1 MKIFHHYNTK
11 ATPHH
16 KKDRIEKHFKK
27 RKLIMS
33 TTLSYYLDRISK
45 YAGLS
50 SAFLVVVLS
59 LLVAYDTVMRY
70 LFSEGSIA
78 LQEIEWHLFDVIFLL
93 GLTYALKHDKHV
105 RVDIF
110 FERYSTESRA
120 IVQIFSMLLLVIPFS
135 LVFLMD
141 ALTMLIQSYVQNEIS
156 SDPGGLTHRYIIKGV
171 LVLSFILLVLQAL
184 SEILK
189 AFQKLENH
197 KRFLRFLSVVIIVGV
212 LIYTADHYDMAYWL
226 DPVLLMFAL
235 SLFLLMTGFQVAF
248 VFAGV
253 ALLFAMIDNDVG
265 LATLEMQPYRTYGI
279 MGNTTLMAVPL
290 FIFMGLILE
299 KSKMA
304 EGLLIS
310 MGRLFGSVRGGLAIS
325 VVLVG
330 AILAAST
337 GIVGASVVMMSL
349 IALPL
354 MLKHNY
360 SPALASG
367 SIAAS
372 GTLGQL
378 IPPSIVLIILGDQ
391 MHLSV
396 GDLFRAAV
404 VPGLLL
410 ITLYVIYIL
419 FISTINKDVAPAIT
433 SEDAYSSVLKEAF
446 REIIPPLLLIGVVLG
461 SIFAGIASP
470 SESAAIGVLGAM
482 LLAWSKRNFS
492 YEMVRYAAIET
503 VKLTAMIFMI
513 LIGATAFSLVF
524 NELGG
529 GDMAMEFF
537 SGDVGEKWMFIFI
550 AMLVIFLLG
559 FFIDFI
565 EIAFVVVPILVPIVA
580 SFGIDP
586 IWFAILIAM
595 NLQASFLTPPFG
607 FALFYLKGA
616 AGDKVSTEAIYKG
629 VIPFI
634 GLQLL
639 ALLIII
645 AYPDL
650 IYLFG
655 K

>member
-1 MKIFHHYNTK
+1 MKSFQ
-11 ATPHH
+11 
-16 KKDRIEKHFKK
+16 F
-27 RKLIMS
+27 
-33 TTLSYYLDRISK
+33 SYLFDRISK
-45 YAGLS
+45 YSGYLA
-50 SAFLVVVLS
+50 AVLVLVLS
-59 LLVAYDTVMRY
+59 LLVVYDAGMRY
-70 LFSEGSIA
+70 LFSAGSIA
-78 LQEIEWHLFDVIFLL
+78 LQEIEWHLFDIIFLL

-110 FERYSTESRA
+110 FERYSQNSRM
-120 IVQIFSMLLLVIPFS
+120 VLQILSMLLLVLPFS
-135 LVFLMD
+135 LLFLND
-141 ALTMLIQSYVQNEIS
+141 ALDMTYQSFLQHEVS
-156 SDPGGLTHRYIIKGV
+156 SDPGGLTHRWVIKGM
-171 LVLSFILLVLQAL
+171 LALGFGLLILQAL

-189 AFQKLENH
+189 AYHRLDNKMALI
-197 KRFLRFLSVVIIVGV
+197 KVLSIVALFGV
-212 LIYTADHYDMAYWL
+212 LVYLAWFCRMAFWF
-226 DPVLLMFAL
+226 DPVFLMFAMA
-235 SLFLLMTGFQVAF
+235 LFLLMAGFQVAF

-253 ALLFAMIDNDVG
+253 ALFFALIADEVG
-265 LATLEMQPYRTYGI
+265 LGVLEMLPYRTYGI
-279 MGNTTLMAVPL
+279 MGNVTLMAVPL

-310 MGRLFGSVRGGLAIS
+310 MGKLFGQVRGGLAIS

-410 ITLYVIYIL
+410 ILLYVIYIL
-419 FISTINKDVAPAIT
+419 ILSYLNKEIAPAII
-433 SEDAYSSVLKEAF
+433 SDEPYAEVVKEAVK
-446 REIIPPLLLIGVVLG
+446 EIIPPLLLIAVVLG

-482 LLAWSKRNFS
+482 LLALGKKTFS
-492 YEMVRYAAIET
+492 FEMVRYATIET

-529 GDMAMEFF
+529 GEMAMEFF
-537 SGDVGEKWMFIFI
+537 SSDGNRGEMGDKWMFILI
-550 AMLVIFLLG
+550 AMLIVFLLG

-580 SFGIDP
+580 LFGIDP

-607 FALFYLKGA
+607 FALFYLKGV
-616 AGDKVSTEAIYKG
+616 AGDKVTTGAIYKG
-629 VIPFI
+629 VVPFI
-634 GLQLL
+634 LLQLL
-639 ALLIII
+639 ALGIIVMF
-645 AYPDL
+645 PDL

>member
-1 MKIFHHYNTK
+1 MKMKQREISF
-11 ATPHH
+11 
-16 KKDRIEKHFKK
+16 
-27 RKLIMS
+27 
-33 TTLSYYLDRISK
+33 YLDRISK
-45 YAGLS
+45 YAGYI
-50 SAFLVVVLS
+50 AAVLVVILS
-59 LLVAYDTVMRY
+59 LLVAYDAGMRY
-70 LFSEGSIA
+70 LFSAGSIA

-93 GLTYALKHDKHV
+93 GLSYALKHDKHV

-110 FERYSTESRA
+110 FERYSPDARA
-120 IVQIFSMLLLVIPFS
+120 IVQILSMLLLVIPFS
-135 LVFLMD
+135 LLFLND
-141 ALTMLIQSYVQNEIS
+141 ALDMTYQSYLQHEVS
-156 SDPGGLTHRYIIKGV
+156 SDPGGLTHRWLIKAMLVVAFV
-171 LVLSFILLVLQAL
+171 LLLLQAV
-184 SEILK
+184 SEVLK
-189 AFQKLENH
+189 AYHRLENRTNLI
-197 KRFLRFLSVVIIVGV
+197 KILVGV
-212 LIYTADHYDMAYWL
+212 AFMATLIYTAWYYRMAFWF
-226 DPVLLMFAL
+226 DPVFLMFGLAL
-235 SLFLLMTGFQVAF
+235 VLLLAGFQVAF

-253 ALLFAMIDNDVG
+253 ALFFALIADEVG
-265 LATLEMQPYRTYGI
+265 LGVLEMLPYRTYGI
-279 MGNTTLMAVPL
+279 MGNVTLMAVPL

-304 EGLLIS
+304 ENLLSS
-310 MGRLFGSVRGGLAIS
+310 MGKLFGSVRGGLAIS

-378 IPPSIVLIILGDQ
+378 IPPSIVLIVLGDQ

-396 GDLFRAAV
+396 GDLFKAAV
-404 VPGLLL
+404 IPGLLL
-410 ITLYVIYIL
+410 IILYIIYIL
-419 FISTINKDVAPAIT
+419 LISFLNKEVAPAIV
-433 SEDAYSSVLKEAF
+433 SDEAYGKVAREAF
-446 REIIPPLLLIGVVLG
+446 KAIIPPLLLIGAVLG

-470 SESAAIGVLGAM
+470 TESAAIGVLGAM
-482 LLAWSKRNFS
+482 GLALFNKAFNF
-492 YEMVRYAAIET
+492 ELVRYAAIET

-529 GDMAMEFF
+529 GDMALQFF
-537 SGDVGEKWMFIFI
+537 AQDMGDKWTFILI

-580 SFGIDP
+580 SFHIDP

-616 AGDKVSTEAIYKG
+616 AGDKVSTGDIYRG

-639 ALLIII
+639 ALLIIVLF
-645 AYPDL
+645 PDL
-650 IYLFG
+650 IYLLG

>member
-1 MKIFHHYNTK
+1 MQ
-11 ATPHH
+11 
-16 KKDRIEKHFKK
+16 
-27 RKLIMS
+27 
-33 TTLSYYLDRISK
+33 LSYYLDRFSK
-45 YAGLS
+45 YAGLIAS
-50 SAFLVVVLS
+50 VLVVALS
-59 LLVAYDTVMRY
+59 LLVAYDAVMRY
-70 LFSEGSIA
+70 LFSAGSIA
-78 LQEIEWHLFDVIFLL
+78 LQEIEWHLFDIIFLL
-93 GLTYALKHDKHV
+93 GLSYALKHDKHV

-110 FERYSTESRA
+110 FERYSHDTKA
-120 IVQIFSMLLLVIPFS
+120 IVQILSMLLLVIPFS
-135 LVFLMD
+135 LLFVSD
-141 ALTMLIQSYVQNEIS
+141 AFDMTWQSYLQHEVS
-156 SDPGGLTHRYIIKGV
+156 PDPGGLGSRWVIKAFLVAAFV
-171 LVLSFILLVLQAL
+171 LLILQAV

-189 AFQKLENH
+189 AYHRLEN
-197 KRFLRFLSVVIIVGV
+197 KMVLLKMLVGV
-212 LIYTADHYDMAYWL
+212 ALVAILIYMAWYNRMAFWF
-226 DPVLLMFAL
+226 DPVFLMFAMALVLLML
-235 SLFLLMTGFQVAF
+235 GFQVAF
-248 VFAGV
+248 VFGGV
-253 ALLFAMIDNDVG
+253 ALFFALISDEVG
-265 LATLEMQPYRTYGI
+265 LHVLEMLPYRTYGI
-279 MGNTTLMAVPL
+279 MGNVTLMAVPL

-304 EGLLIS
+304 ENLLMS
-310 MGRLFGSVRGGLAIS
+310 MGQLFGSVRGGLAIS

-378 IPPSIVLIILGDQ
+378 IPPSIVLIVLGDQ

-396 GDLFRAAV
+396 GDLFKAAV
-404 VPGLLL
+404 VPGFLL
-410 ITLYVIYIL
+410 IILYIL
-419 FISTINKDVAPAIT
+419 YILIFAFLRKEAAPAIV
-433 SEDAYSSVLKEAF
+433 SEEPYGKVAKAAF
-446 REIIPPLLLIGVVLG
+446 KAIIPPLLLIGAVLG

-470 SESAAIGVLGAM
+470 TESAAIGVLGAVG
-482 LLAWSKRNFS
+482 LAAMNRVLGFGLI
-492 YEMVRYAAIET
+492 RYAAVET

-529 GDMAMEFF
+529 GDMALNFF
-537 SGDVGEKWMFIFI
+537 TGDMGDKWSFILI

-586 IWFAILIAM
+586 VWFAILIAM

-616 AGDKVSTEAIYKG
+616 AGDKVRTSDIYRG

-634 GLQLL
+634 LLQVL
-639 ALLIII
+639 ALGIIVLF
-645 AYPDL
+645 PDL

>member
-1 MKIFHHYNTK
+1 MQKTQF
-11 ATPHH
+11 
-16 KKDRIEKHFKK
+16 
-27 RKLIMS
+27 
-33 TTLSYYLDRISK
+33 SYYLDRISK
-45 YAGLS
+45 TAGYT
-50 SAFLVVVLS
+50 AAILVVLLS
-59 LLVAYDTVMRY
+59 LLVSYDAGMRY

-78 LQEIEWHLFDVIFLL
+78 LQEIEWHLFDIIFLL
-93 GLTYALKHDKHV
+93 GLSYALKHGKHV

-110 FERYSTESRA
+110 FERYSHDTKA
-120 IVQIFSMLLLVIPFS
+120 VVQIVSMLLLLIPFS
-135 LVFLMD
+135 LMFLND
-141 ALTMLIQSYVQNEIS
+141 ALDMAWQSFLQHEVS
-156 SDPGGLTHRYIIKGV
+156 PDPGGLSDRWIIKAMLVFAFV
-171 LVLSFILLVLQAL
+171 LLLLQSL

-189 AFQKLENH
+189 AYHQLEN
-197 KRFLRFLSVVIIVGV
+197 KTVLWRTLGSVSLLGVAVYVAWYYRMAFLF
-212 LIYTADHYDMAYWL
+212 
-226 DPVLLMFAL
+226 DPVLLMFSLAL
-235 SLFLLMTGFQVAF
+235 VLLLMGFQVAF

-253 ALLFAMIDNDVG
+253 ALFFALISDEVG
-265 LATLEMQPYRTYGI
+265 LHVLEMLPYRTYGI
-279 MGNTTLMAVPL
+279 MSNVTLMAIPL

-304 EGLLIS
+304 ENLLIS
-310 MGRLFGSVRGGLAIS
+310 MGKLFGQVRGGLAVS

-378 IPPSIVLIILGDQ
+378 IPPSIVLIVLGDQ

-396 GDLFRAAV
+396 GDLFKAAV

-410 ITLYVIYIL
+410 ILLYIVYIL
-419 FISTINKDVAPAIT
+419 VIAYFKKEVAPAIV
-433 SEDAYSSVLKEAF
+433 SDDPYGKVVKEAVKA
-446 REIIPPLLLIGVVLG
+446 IIPPLLLIGAVLG

-470 SESAAIGVLGAM
+470 TESAAIGVLGAM
-482 LLAWSKRNFS
+482 ALAAFNRAFSFELL
-492 YEMVRYAAIET
+492 RYASIET

-529 GDMAMEFF
+529 GDMALQFF
-537 SGDVGEKWMFIFI
+537 TEDMGDKWTFILI

-616 AGDKVSTEAIYKG
+616 AGDKVTTASIYKG

-634 GLQLL
+634 LLQVL
-639 ALLIII
+639 ALGIIVLF
-645 AYPDL
+645 PDL
-650 IYLFG
+650 IYIFG

>member
-1 MKIFHHYNTK
+1 MQYLQF
-11 ATPHH
+11 
-16 KKDRIEKHFKK
+16 
-27 RKLIMS
+27 
-33 TTLSYYLDRISK
+33 SYYLDRLSK
-45 YAGLS
+45 YAGYIAS
-50 SAFLVVVLS
+50 VLVVILS
-59 LLVAYDTVMRY
+59 LLVSYDAGMRY
-70 LFSEGSIA
+70 LFSAGSIA

-93 GLTYALKHDKHV
+93 GLSYALKHDKHV

-110 FERYSTESRA
+110 FERYGPDTKA
-120 IVQIFSMLLLVIPFS
+120 TVQILSMLLLVIPFS
-135 LVFLMD
+135 LIFLND
-141 ALTMLIQSYVQNEIS
+141 ALDMTLQSYLQHEIS
-156 SDPGGLTHRYIIKGV
+156 PDPGGLSDRWIIKAM
-171 LVLSFILLVLQAL
+171 LVFSFILLILQAL
-184 SEILK
+184 SETVKAYHRLHHKKILWRW
-189 AFQKLENH
+189 L
-197 KRFLRFLSVVIIVGV
+197 GV
-212 LIYTADHYDMAYWL
+212 
-226 DPVLLMFAL
+226 VLLFAIMVYLAWFNRVAFWFEPVFLMFTMAL
-235 SLFLLMTGFQVAF
+235 ILLLTGFQVAF

-253 ALLFAMIDNDVG
+253 ALFFALITDEVG
-265 LATLEMQPYRTYGI
+265 LNVLEMLPYRTYGI
-279 MGNTTLMAVPL
+279 MGNITLMAIPL

-304 EGLLIS
+304 ENLLVS
-310 MGRLFGSVRGGLAIS
+310 MGKLFGQIRGGLAIS

-354 MLKHNY
+354 MLKHRY

-410 ITLYVIYIL
+410 IVLYIL
-419 FISTINKDVAPAIT
+419 YILLIAYFNKEVAPAIV
-433 SEDAYSSVLKEAF
+433 SDEPYGKVVKEAF
-446 REIIPPLLLIGVVLG
+446 KAILPPLLLIGAVLG

-470 SESAAIGVLGAM
+470 TESAAIGVLGAM
-482 LLAWSKRNFS
+482 VLAAYNGAFS
-492 YEMVRYAAIET
+492 FELVRYASIET

-529 GDMAMEFF
+529 GDMALVFF
-537 SGDVGEKWMFIFI
+537 TGDVGDKWTFIFI
-550 AMLVIFLLG
+550 AMLVIFFLG

-586 IWFAILIAM
+586 VWFAILIAM

-616 AGDKVSTEAIYKG
+616 AGDKVSTGAIYKG

-634 GLQLL
+634 LLQVL
-639 ALLIII
+639 ALGIIVLF
-645 AYPDL
+645 PEM

>member
-1 MKIFHHYNTK
+1 MHTYI
-11 ATPHH
+11 
-16 KKDRIEKHFKK
+16 
-27 RKLIMS
+27 
-33 TTLSYYLDRISK
+33 SYYLDQISK
-45 YAGLS
+45 YSGTIG
-50 SAFLVVVLS
+50 AFLIVILS
-59 LLVAYDTVMRY
+59 LLVAYDAMMRY
-70 LFSEGSIA
+70 LFSAGSIA
-78 LQEIEWHLFDVIFLL
+78 LQEVEWHLFDIIFLL

-110 FERYSTESRA
+110 FERYSVQTKA
-120 IVQIFSMLLLVIPFS
+120 IVHILSMLILVIPFAIVMVADS
-135 LVFLMD
+135 FDMVM
-141 ALTMLIQSYVQNEIS
+141 QSYLQHEVS
-156 SDPGGLTHRYIIKGV
+156 ADPGGLTHRWLIKSVLLFSFLLLII
-171 LVLSFILLVLQAL
+171 QAL
-184 SEILK
+184 SEVLK
-189 AFQKLENH
+189 AYDRIERKIVLW
-197 KRFLRFLSVVIIVGV
+197 RTLRVVLLIGT
-212 LIYTADHYDMAYWL
+212 LIYVGWYNRVEYWI
-226 DPVLLMFAL
+226 DPVYLMFAL
-235 SLFLLMTGFQVAF
+235 SLVLLMMGFHVAF

-253 ALLFAMIDNDVG
+253 AVLFAVISDEVG
-265 LATLEMQPYRTYGI
+265 LHALEMLPYRTYGI
-279 MGNTTLMAVPL
+279 MENVTLMAVPL

-310 MGRLFGSVRGGLAIS
+310 MGKLFGRVRGGLAIS

-354 MLKHNY
+354 MLKHHY
-360 SPALASG
+360 SPSLASG

-410 ITLYVIYIL
+410 IGLYILYIL
-419 FISTINKDVAPAIT
+419 FISYVNKEAAPAIT
-433 SEDAYSSVLKEAF
+433 SDEPYGEILKEALKS
-446 REIIPPLLLIGVVLG
+446 IIPPLLLITVVLG
-461 SIFAGIASP
+461 SIFMGIASP
-470 SESAAIGVLGAM
+470 SESAAIGVLGAA
-482 LLAWSKRNFS
+482 LLAVYNRTFS
-492 YEMVRYAAIET
+492 FELIRYASIET

-529 GDMAMEFF
+529 DEMALAFFTGDLA
-537 SGDVGEKWMFIFI
+537 DKWTFILI
-550 AMLVIFLLG
+550 AMLVIFILG

-580 SFGIDP
+580 SLGIDP
-586 IWFAILIAM
+586 VWFAILIAM

-616 AGDKVSTEAIYKG
+616 AGDKVSTAAIYKG

-634 GLQLL
+634 ALQIL
-639 ALLIII
+639 ALLIILLF
-645 AYPDL
+645 PEL